1 MMMSRSFIK
10 NSIESIE
17 WSYDNYSCTICDAL
31 FRTEQ
36 YLVGKLKTLQIQA
49 F

>member
-17 WSYDNYSCTICDAL
+17 WSYNDYSCTISDAL
-31 FRTEQ
+31 FFGRNNISLES
-36 YLVGKLKTLQIQA
+36 
-49 F
+49 

>member
-17 WSYDNYSCTICDAL
+17 WSYNDYSYTISDAL
-31 FRTEQ
+31 FSDGTISRWKAENTPD
-36 YLVGKLKTLQIQA
+36 
-49 F
+49 